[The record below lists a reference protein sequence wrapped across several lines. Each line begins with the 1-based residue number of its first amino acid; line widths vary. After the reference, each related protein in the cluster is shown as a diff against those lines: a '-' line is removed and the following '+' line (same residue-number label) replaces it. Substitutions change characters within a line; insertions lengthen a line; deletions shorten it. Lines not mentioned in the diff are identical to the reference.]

1 MPCRHAM
8 VVVRCTSSRSF
19 QRFGRKLQRWLCCG
33 RAASNC
39 RAGGLCLDVRCCL
52 QVRARLELLLYI
64 AHVPICVLPHAGGT
78 RSLFLSFS
86 TSLSLSLSLSLSIVS
101 LCLSHTHPIAYASL
115 HCFGIVRYD
124 EVARDSNGR
133 FVPIDHPEAEAGDDP
148 GIILP
153 EH

>member
-64 AHVPICVLPHAGGT
+64 AHVPICVLPHAVVLALSF
-78 RSLFLSFS
+78 SLSLRLSLSFS
-86 TSLSLSLSLSLSIVS
+86 TSLSLSLSLSLYGLS
-101 LCLSHTHPIAYASL
+101 LSLSHTSYR
-115 HCFGIVRYD
+115 VRFAALLWYRKIRRGG
-124 EVARDSNGR
+124 ARLKWKVRANRPS
-133 FVPIDHPEAEAGDDP
+133 
-148 GIILP
+148 
-153 EH
+153 